1 MADSIKVTKKMVLEA
16 LRNVV
21 ENVDLDFGDVVTS
34 EDVLGYID
42 TSIEQINT
50 KAEKAKARAEKNKAD
65 GDALREVVKDALTD
79 EPQTADAITAAV
91 QAVEGNEEV
100 TKGKVV
106 ARLTQLINSGVA
118 HKEPAKVDDR
128 KVMVYALGAAPAEVE
143 E

>member
-21 ENVDLDFGDVVTS
+21 VNVDLDFGDVVTS
-34 EDVLGYID
+34 GDVLNYID
-42 TSIEQINT
+42 TSIDQIT
-50 KAEKAKARAEKNKAD
+50 AKAEKARVRAEKNKAD

-91 QAVEGNEEV
+91 QATEGNEEV